1 MALNYGEILRCAAD
15 CRFTDH
21 ARREM
26 ETEPFG
32 AIRVDGVLQTLQAG
46 EIIER
51 YPQDKPYPSCLVFGR
66 TAEGRPLHIVCAP
79 VPDERKLIIVTV
91 YQPDP
96 ARWDAEL
103 KRRDE

>member
-1 MALNYGEILRCAAD
+1 MNYGEIRQCLAN
-15 CRFTDH
+15 CRFADH

-32 AIRVDGVLQTLQAG
+32 VIQVDEVLQALETG
-46 EIIER
+46 EIIEE
-51 YPQDKPYPSCLVFGR
+51 YPEDKPYPSCLILGR

-79 VPDERKLIIVTV
+79 VTAERKLVMITV

-96 ARWDAEL
+96 ARWDLEF
-103 KRRDE
+103 RRRRAT

>member
-1 MALNYGEILRCAAD
+1 MVDYEDIRRGLDG

-32 AIRVDGVLQTLQAG
+32 IIRVDEILTVLETG
-46 EIIER
+46 EIIEQ
-51 YPQDKPYPSCLVFGR
+51 YPQDEPYPSCLVLGR
-66 TAEGRPLHIVCAP
+66 TREGRGLHSVCAP
-79 VPDERKLIIVTV
+79 VPAERRLIVVTT

-96 ARWDAEL
+96 ARWDSGF
-103 KRRDE
+103 RRRR

>member
-1 MALNYGEILRCAAD
+1 MDYGEIRQCLVN

-32 AIRVDGVLQTLQAG
+32 AIRLDEVLRALEIGA
-46 EIIER
+46 IIEE
-51 YPQDKPYPSCLVFGR
+51 YPEDKPYPSCLVLGR
-66 TAEGRPLHIVCAP
+66 TAAGRPLHIVCAP
-79 VPDERKLIIVTV
+79 VPAERRLIVITT

-96 ARWDAEL
+96 ERWDPDFRH
-103 KRRDE
+103 RRR